1 MKFPIFTCFLIF
13 IIWFTIKRLSSDRKQ
28 AEEQKRFWDQ
38 EDAANAT
45 LRQDISQ
52 LPYLKLP
59 LEEFPMGLCPEDAT
73 LSRCEQELT
82 ALSEKKILNL
92 SGQTNTALKLKYGAP
107 NLPILMEYDNHFT
120 ELVCLLQEWGS
131 RLYEL
136 NYRKE
141 AEQVL
146 HAAVTYGSDIKGTY
160 TLLGTI
166 CLENHNQTGFEQ
178 LKQYAKLLR
187 SLQKEPI
194 LKALDGMDIYRD
206 AISVEEARL
215 PAKELP
221 PQEDY
226 DLSFLDARLT
236 ELPFDEPQEPSGPL

>member
-13 IIWFTIKRLSSDRKQ
+13 IIWYTIKRLSVDRKQ
-28 AEEQKRFWDQ
+28 EEEQKRFWEQ
-38 EDAANAT
+38 EELANAT
-45 LRQDISQ
+45 RRQDISQ
-52 LPYLKLP
+52 LPYLQLP
-59 LEEFPMGLCPEDAT
+59 LEDLPFGRCPEDAALT
-73 LSRCEQELT
+73 RCEEELA
-82 ALSEKKILNL
+82 ALSKEKILNL

-107 NLPILMEYDNHFT
+107 NLPLLMEYDEHFT
-120 ELVCLLQEWGS
+120 QLVCLLQEWGS

-146 HAAVTYGSDIKGTY
+146 HTAVAFGSDIKGTY

-166 CLENHNQTGFEQ
+166 CLENKNQTGFAQ

-194 LKALDGMDIYRD
+194 LKALDSMDLYRD
-206 AISVEEARL
+206 VISTEEPLPPAR
-215 PAKELP
+215 ELP
-221 PQEDY
+221 SGEEY
-226 DLSFLDARLT
+226 DLSFLDSRLT
-236 ELPFDEPQEPSGPL
+236 ELPFDEPQDPSGTL